1 VDTSGICKLVGVAS
15 VFQNVRHGIRK
26 IHCSYPMLSIMFEL
40 NVSNSKKQA
49 LINSYRLIYRWV
61 WSDYSFWDFSKCRGG
76 GFSANNFTV

>member
-15 VFQNVRHGIRK
+15 VFQNDRRGIHTNLVSTQCCLLCLN
-26 IHCSYPMLSIMFEL
+26 I

-49 LINSYRLIYRWV
+49 LINFYRLIYRWS

-76 GFSANNFTV
+76 GILSQ